1 MHTHTHTHRAPS
13 GQWKCHI
20 IGFPF
25 QDKRHAHWIR
35 SDHRRQFPP
44 CLLLS
49 AFSSL
54 FCILFSQP
62 LHFFPWFFCLVFLLT
77 GQHVLLSFPGQPT
90 TCSFIMNG
98 LADNVYNKIWYL
110 SMHYHNHTSYN
121 YNCII
126 IQSPPWSLQSFGVPL
141 FLFISTSTS
150 QWICTCAR

>member
-1 MHTHTHTHRAPS
+1 MVIGASKREILSEKLPLDLVFVSVCMCSQMGGECGGKMGAVSQPNETNLLNAHTHTHTHRAPS

-62 LHFFPWFFCLVFLLT
+62 LHFFPCFFCLVFLLSPYWSACLI
-77 GQHVLLSFPGQPT
+77 VLSR
-90 TCSFIMNG
+90 S
-98 LADNVYNKIWYL
+98 AYNL
-110 SMHYHNHTSYN
+110 
-121 YNCII
+121 
-126 IQSPPWSLQSFGVPL
+126 
-141 FLFISTSTS
+141 
-150 QWICTCAR
+150 